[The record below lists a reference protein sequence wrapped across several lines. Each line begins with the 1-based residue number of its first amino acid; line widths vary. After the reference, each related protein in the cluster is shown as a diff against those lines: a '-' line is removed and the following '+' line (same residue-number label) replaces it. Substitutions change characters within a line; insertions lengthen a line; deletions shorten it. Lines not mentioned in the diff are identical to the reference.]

1 MEPLVTVVIPVG
13 PRHRD
18 VARQAVASCTYQTYA
33 GWRAV
38 LVNDSGA
45 PLPRFADR
53 RVSIIDGGRA
63 LPGQSKPAVARNVG
77 LAAVTTSF
85 VVFLDADD
93 YLLPDA
99 LNLFLRG
106 HAQHDA
112 AYTFSQWYATSNDG
126 NRVSRNHC
134 AYGYQQQRYAQ
145 FNLHPITALLPTDA
159 VRAVGGFDEAAPGF
173 EDWTLYLRLA
183 MAGYCGQPIYQPTFV
198 YRIHFGAQHHDDA
211 AHAQAIMD
219 QIIAAYKGDDQEIRF
234 MGCGCGGAAGRAKQ
248 AAQQAVKR
256 MTLPEIQMMS
266 KDGITVE
273 YTGKQQGTITVPGG
287 NGRKYRVSATPSRRY
302 LTTKSGQLHP
312 DDVQLLVSTGRFRV
326 VAPAPVYQPPP
337 NPAAVL
343 PDIPTVEG
351 TQTTMGQADEETDQ
365 LTDPD
370 EQGVAEAT
378 PSRRRRAKKDA
389 NLDGD

>member
-1 MEPLVTVVIPVG
+1 
-13 PRHRD
+13 
-18 VARQAVASCTYQTYA
+18 
-33 GWRAV
+33 
-38 LVNDSGA
+38 
-45 PLPRFADR
+45 
-53 RVSIIDGGRA
+53 
-63 LPGQSKPAVARNVG
+63 
-77 LAAVTTSF
+77 
-85 VVFLDADD
+85 
-93 YLLPDA
+93 
-99 LNLFLRG
+99 
-106 HAQHDA
+106 
-112 AYTFSQWYATSNDG
+112 
-126 NRVSRNHC
+126 
-134 AYGYQQQRYAQ
+134 
-145 FNLHPITALLPTDA
+145 
-159 VRAVGGFDEAAPGF
+159 
-173 EDWTLYLRLA
+173 
-183 MAGYCGQPIYQPTFV
+183 
-198 YRIHFGAQHHDDA
+198 
-211 AHAQAIMD
+211 
-219 QIIAAYKGDDQEIRF
+219 